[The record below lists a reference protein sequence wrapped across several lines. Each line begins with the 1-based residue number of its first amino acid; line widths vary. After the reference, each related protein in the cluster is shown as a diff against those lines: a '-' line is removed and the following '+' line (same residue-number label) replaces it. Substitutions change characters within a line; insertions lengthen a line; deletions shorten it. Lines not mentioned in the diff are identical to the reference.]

1 MPPSP
6 SPSGPPFPENSAGWS
21 AHPAK
26 AHPAPAADVVKT
38 RHDSPIPTAA
48 PETAVICLTAD
59 TVRLRS
65 GAGTGYAEV
74 ALLTSGQPV
83 TLTGAFVVSPDM
95 GIWQPVD
102 AGIYSGYINARFLC
116 EVTK

>member
-1 MPPSP
+1 MKMLYLFFGLVALLSIACV
-6 SPSGPPFPENSAGWS
+6 SQVATSQTS
-21 AHPAK
+21 
-26 AHPAPAADVVKT
+26 ADVVKT
-38 RHDSPIPTAA
+38 RHDSPTPTAA

-74 ALLTSGQPV
+74 MLLTSGQPV
-83 TLTGAFVVSPDM
+83 TLSGAWVIAPDM
-95 GIWQPVD
+95 GIWQPVEV
-102 AGIYSGYINARFLC
+102 AGKSGFINKRYLC